1 MNRIWN
7 FLRSD
12 DGPTAIE
19 YALMVALIVVV
30 CRSSNYARGIST
42 RSYLGLANH
51 LHPAT
56 SSGN

>member
-30 CRSSNYARGIST
+30 CLSSISALGIST
-42 RSYLGLANH
+42 RSYWELTNQL
-51 LHPAT
+51 LHAS